1 MKTRH
6 RGNTVVKINK
16 HEKYGKFFKYAIII
30 TLCAIA
36 LSILVLFLAN
46 DAFAITAKNEEALVE
61 IPDGA
66 TMRQVSAVLKENGL
80 IKSKAWFSAYLA
92 LRGKRN
98 ESVGGNYVL
107 NKTVGFDGIYRII
120 TSGQTKKHVS
130 VTVSIP
136 EGSTFDDIINI
147 ICEKNGIS
155 SREEMIE
162 AVNHGDFSKY
172 KFLSEIKSVEESGAK
187 YRLEGY
193 LYPDT
198 YCFFSDASACDVID
212 KMLSNFSRKFDDKYR
227 KACKAQGLT
236 VNEAVTLAS
245 MIIKEAKFVSD
256 YPKVSSVFEN
266 RLKSGSFGKRLE
278 SDATLVYVLGRQM
291 RSEDKELDS
300 PYNSYKYGGLPP
312 SPISN
317 PDINA
322 LSYAIYPDKTNY
334 YYFVAGDDGKIF
346 YSATYSGHM
355 RNIEKAKNSS
365 ETQ

>member
-1 MKTRH
+1 M
-6 RGNTVVKINK
+6 KINK

-30 TLCAIA
+30 TLCAVA
-36 LSILVLFLAN
+36 LSALFLFLAN
-46 DAFAITAKNEEALVE
+46 DAFAITAKNEDVQVE

-66 TMRQVSAVLKENGL
+66 TLREASAILKENGL
-80 IKSKAWFSAYLA
+80 IKSRAWFSAYLA
-92 LRGKRN
+92 LRGKN
-98 ESVGGNYVL
+98 AQCVGGNYVL
-107 NKTVGFDGIYRII
+107 NKTIGFDGIYRAL
-120 TSGQTKKHVS
+120 TKGQTKKHVS

-136 EGSTFDDIINI
+136 EGSTFEDIINI

-162 AVNHGDFSKY
+162 TVNHGDFSKY

-198 YCFFSDASACDVID
+198 YCFFSDASAYDVID
-212 KMLSNFSRKFDDKYR
+212 KMLSNFSRKFDEKYR
-227 KACKAQGLT
+227 KACASQGLT

-256 YPKVSSVFEN
+256 YPKVSSVFAN
-266 RLKSGSFGKRLE
+266 RLKSAGFGKRLE

-300 PYNSYKYGGLPP
+300 PYNTYKNGGLPP

-322 LSYAIYPDKTNY
+322 LSYAIYPDKTGY
-334 YYFVAGDDGKIF
+334 YYFVAESSGKV
-346 YSATYSGHM
+346 YYAATYSAHM
-355 RNIEKAKNSS
+355 RNIEKVKNA
-365 ETQ
+365 E

>member
-1 MKTRH
+1 MKTNT
-6 RGNTVVKINK
+6 GENTVVKINK
-16 HEKYGKFFKYAIII
+16 HSNYGKIFKYAIII
-30 TLCAIA
+30 TVCAVI
-36 LSILVLFLAN
+36 LSVLFLFLAN
-46 DAFAITAKNEEALVE
+46 DAFAITAKNEEVMVE

-66 TMRQVSAVLKENGL
+66 TLREASAVLKENGL
-80 IKSKAWFSAYLA
+80 IKSKTWFSAYLA
-92 LRGKRN
+92 LRGKN
-98 ESVGGNYVL
+98 ANCVGGNYVL
-107 NKTVGFDGIYRII
+107 NKTVGFDGIYRAI
-120 TSGQTKKHVS
+120 TKGQTKKHVS

-155 SREEMIE
+155 SREEMVE
-162 AVNHGDFSKY
+162 TLNHGDFSKY
-172 KFLSEIKSVEESGAK
+172 KFLSEIKNIEESGAK

-198 YCFFSDASACDVID
+198 YCFFSDADAYAVID
-212 KMLSNFSRKFDDKYR
+212 KMLANFSRKFDDKYR

-256 YPKVSSVFEN
+256 YPKVSSVFAN
-266 RLKSGSFGKRLE
+266 RLRSASFGKRLD

-300 PYNSYKYGGLPP
+300 PYNTYRNGGLPP
-312 SPISN
+312 SPIGN

-322 LSYAIYPDKTNY
+322 LSYAIYPDKTGY